1 LCKLYLQ
8 FFLAVTKYR
17 LLHLLLVALTI
28 GKSSRGKVKVY
39 LLEASKNLAF
49 CCSGK
54 YLKDAIEIR
63 STIESLAATQ
73 EHVVLLSLG
82 ISDNFTKPNSSDEED
97 DSEDTNVLKFSDVKV
112 NSALIESNFNWYE
125 LVAQDIP

>member
-1 LCKLYLQ
+1 M
-8 FFLAVTKYR
+8 
-17 LLHLLLVALTI
+17 
-28 GKSSRGKVKVY
+28 
-39 LLEASKNLAF
+39 
-49 CCSGK
+49 
-54 YLKDAIEIR
+54 
-63 STIESLAATQ
+63 
-73 EHVVLLSLG
+73 VLLSLG